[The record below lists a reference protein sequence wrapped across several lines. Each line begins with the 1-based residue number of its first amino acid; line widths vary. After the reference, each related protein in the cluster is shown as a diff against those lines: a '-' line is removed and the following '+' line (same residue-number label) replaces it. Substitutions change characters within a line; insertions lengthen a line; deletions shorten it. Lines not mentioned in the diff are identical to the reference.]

1 MQQCLAVLGISEPQ
15 LPWKEPKMHPF
26 SKVSLYNH
34 LEIPSAS
41 NWSPPL
47 YFLSMLGLPLLITP
61 IHKFSIHVFVP
72 LLDTMSSCTCR
83 CSILAQRRCSV
94 SISRIYFWNLFE
106 SSFKDIPQNADS
118 LKFFLFVARLMGLLL
133 RLPISESSNAE

>member
-1 MQQCLAVLGISEPQ
+1 
-15 LPWKEPKMHPF
+15 MHPF

-34 LEIPSAS
+34 CEIPSAS
-41 NWSPPL
+41 NWSSSV
-47 YFLSMLGLPLLITP
+47 LSEHAGLASVITP

-72 LLDTMSSCTCR
+72 PSRHHVFLYMSLQY
-83 CSILAQRRCSV
+83 LAQRRCSV

-118 LKFFLFVARLMGLLL
+118 LEIFLFVARLMGLLL